1 MKINLFSLYSTIAL
15 VFRKLKNLS
24 QQRQIADL
32 MGLVELRFM
41 FPQDQDKQK
50 SGNKRSCYQNLMAEV
65 V

>member
-1 MKINLFSLYSTIAL
+1 MKINLLSLCSRIAL
-15 VFRKLKNLS
+15 VFRKLKNWS

-32 MGLVELRFM
+32 MGLVELRFL
-41 FPQDQDKQK
+41 FPQDQDKLK